1 MSLFKVIISLP
12 IIAIKLVWRFALV
25 VLVSFPVTGF
35 FIVPAV
41 QHNDF
46 GSLTIVSIVIA
57 IIALIL
63 SIRVWK
69 QSYDESR
76 YGQHWKW

>member
-12 IIAIKLVWRFALV
+12 IIAIKLAWRFALV
-25 VLVSFPVTGF
+25 VLASFPVTGF

-41 QHNDF
+41 RNNDF
-46 GSLTIVSIVIA
+46 SSLTVMSIVIA
-57 IIALIL
+57 VIALVL